1 MDPNEI
7 RLLAEQLNH
16 AVDLLKA
23 RIDLLEARQ
32 AQQEQLGG
40 LRLGA
45 LERSQE
51 DQETRLRA
59 VADSVT
65 RLTTSTSLAQ
75 AAQAGFAIILSALA
89 AWLGRR

>member
-23 RIDLLEARQ
+23 RIDLLEARL
-32 AQQEQLGG
+32 AHQEQVGG
-40 LRLGA
+40 LRLAA
-45 LERSQE
+45 LERSQD
-51 DQETRLRA
+51 DQETRLRS
-59 VADSVT
+59 VGDSVA
-65 RLTTSTSLAQ
+65 RLTTTTSLAQ
-75 AAQAGFAIILSALA
+75 AGQAAFAMILAAIA